1 MFAEVRWPPR
11 RTRPS
16 LFVPQSA
23 VATTSERTFV
33 IRARGGVAE
42 WVDVRR
48 GATMDNLVEVF
59 GDLEP
64 GDDVAVRGTDELR
77 AETPLRAVQQARR

>member
-1 MFAEVRWPPR
+1 
-11 RTRPS
+11 
-16 LFVPQSA
+16 
-23 VATTSERTFV
+23 
-33 IRARGGVAE
+33 
-42 WVDVRR
+42 
-48 GATMDNLVEVF
+48 MDNLVEVF